1 MYCQNESG
9 IICIA
14 LKKAIKIGL
23 HIFYNNQNMK
33 GNHME
38 SKGVNVLVDV
48 AFQMLMDNSKDM
60 MFIKDADLVYRAVS
74 MPFVKMV
81 GKEVPEQVIGRTDA
95 EIFSDKSL
103 ARRYAADDKK
113 LIKSGKHLV
122 DYIEP
127 ITEAEDGQARYG
139 STSKFILKDAE
150 GAVMGILGVTRD
162 ITRDYIARQHYQ
174 QELRYL
180 FGLPKDTYAVS
191 FIDIDDWRI
200 ISQRRQ
206 FIEKGTLQEC
216 HTVEELVEAAKA
228 SIVDENSGAA
238 VFYNNFTATFLREIY
253 ETGRMQLTFR
263 YQRRLGENMV
273 RWVHNDIRFI
283 IDVDSGHLCAML
295 SAKDIDEEKREE
307 QKLVTA
313 AKMDKMTMVYNRE
326 TTMESISRIL
336 REEADHNHVLF
347 MIDVDNFKNLNDT
360 KGHQAGDEFLIDL
373 AAEIKSSFHETDVVG
388 RIGGDEFFALMRNVP
403 GDSITLRKAKELL
416 NTIQEVC
423 EDYTDLNL
431 SSSIGISMYPQDGI
445 TLEELYAQA
454 DGALYEAKRKGK
466 NQFVFAKK

>member
-1 MYCQNESG
+1 MENEGVKELINAS
-9 IICIA
+9 
-14 LKKAIKIGL
+14 
-23 HIFYNNQNMK
+23 FYT
-33 GNHME
+33 
-38 SKGVNVLVDV
+38 
-48 AFQMLMDNSKDM
+48 LMIHSKDM
-60 MFIKDADLVYRAVS
+60 MFVKDVDLIYRAAS

-81 GKEVPEQVIGRTDA
+81 GKESVEEVVGRTDA
-95 EIFSDKSL
+95 EIFADKSL
-103 ARRYAADDKK
+103 ARRYVADDKK
-113 LIKSGKHLV
+113 LIKSGKNLI

-127 ITEAEDGQARYG
+127 ITEGEDGQARYG
-139 STSKFILKDAE
+139 STSKFILRDDE
-150 GAVMGILGVTRD
+150 GKFMGILGVTRD

-180 FGLPKDTYAVS
+180 FGLPKDTYAVC

-206 FIEKGTLQEC
+206 LIENGTVQEC
-216 HTVEELVEAAKA
+216 HTVEALVEAAKA

-238 VFYNNFTATFLREIY
+238 VFYNNFTSAFLREIY
-253 ETGRMQLTFR
+253 DTGRMQLNFR
-263 YQRRLGENMV
+263 YQRRVGENMI

-283 IDVDSGHLCAML
+283 IDVDSGHLCVML

-313 AKMDKMTMVYNRE
+313 AKMDKMTMLYNRE
-326 TTMESISRIL
+326 TTMDSINKIL
-336 REEADHNHVLF
+336 RDEPEHNHVLF

-360 KGHQAGDEFLIDL
+360 RGHQAGDEFLIDL
-373 AAEIKSSFHETDVVG
+373 AAEIKGSFRETDVVG

-403 GDSITLRKAKELL
+403 GDSVTLRKAQELL
-416 NTIQEVC
+416 DTIQDVC
-423 EDYTDLNL
+423 EDYKDLQL
-431 SSSIGISMYPQDGI
+431 SSSIGISMYPQDGT

-466 NQFVFAKK
+466 NRYMFAKK

>member
-1 MYCQNESG
+1 MYSLQSVG
-9 IICIA
+9 KDYDITQLLI
-14 LKKAIKIGL
+14 
-23 HIFYNNQNMK
+23 QNMK

-38 SKGVNVLVDV
+38 SKEGKLLFDA
-48 AFQMLMDNSKDM
+48 AFQMLMNSSKDM
-60 MFIKDADLVYRAVS
+60 MFVKDAGLVYRAVS
-74 MPFVKMV
+74 LPFVKMV
-81 GKEVPEQVIGRTDA
+81 GKEDINQIIGKTDTD
-95 EIFSDKSL
+95 IFEDKSL
-103 ARRYAADDKK
+103 ARRYVADDRK
-113 LIKSGKHLV
+113 LIKSGKHLE

-127 ITEAEDGQARYG
+127 IPEEEDGQARYG
-139 STSKFILKDAE
+139 STSKYILRDE
-150 GAVMGILGVTRD
+150 NGEILGILGVTRD

-206 FIEKGTLQEC
+206 DIANGTMQEC
-216 HTVEELVEAAKA
+216 HTVEALVNAAIS
-228 SIVDENSGAA
+228 SIVEPNCGAA
-238 VFYNNFTATFLREIY
+238 VFYKNFTASFLREIY
-253 ETGRMQLTFR
+253 ETGRMHLNFR
-263 YQRRLGENMV
+263 YQRRVGENLV

-283 IDVDSGHLCAML
+283 VDVDSGHLCAML

-313 AKMDKMTMVYNRE
+313 ARMDRMTMLYNRQ
-326 TTMESISRIL
+326 TTMDSIVRIL
-336 REEADHNHVLF
+336 HDEPENNHVLF

-373 AAEIKSSFHETDVVG
+373 AAEIKRSFRETDIVG

-403 GDSITLRKAKELL
+403 GDSITIRKAQELL

-423 EDYTDLNL
+423 ADYADLNL
-431 SSSIGISMYPQDGI
+431 SSSIGISMYPQDGT

-454 DGALYEAKRKGK
+454 DVALYEAKRKGK
-466 NQFVFAKK
+466 NRFMFAKK

>member
-1 MYCQNESG
+1 MGYR
-9 IICIA
+9 
-14 LKKAIKIGL
+14 
-23 HIFYNNQNMK
+23 FYNIQNMK

-38 SKGVNVLVDV
+38 SKDV
-48 AFQMLMDNSKDM
+48 KKLFDASFETLMENTKDM
-60 MFIKDADLVYRAVS
+60 MFIKDSTLVYRGAS

-81 GKEVPEQVIGRTDA
+81 GKESIDQVVGKTDA
-95 EIFSDKSL
+95 EIFEDKSL
-103 ARRYAADDKK
+103 AKRYVADDKK
-113 LIKSGKHLV
+113 LLKSGKNLE

-127 ITEAEDGQARYG
+127 IPEENGQARYG
-139 STSKFILKDAE
+139 STSKYLLRDE
-150 GAVMGILGVTRD
+150 NNEVMGIFGVTRD

-180 FGLPKDTYAVS
+180 FSLPKDTYAVC
-191 FIDIDDWRI
+191 FVDIDDWRI

-206 FIEKGTLQEC
+206 CIERGAMQEC
-216 HTVEELVEAAKA
+216 QTVEELVRFAKE
-228 SIVDENSGAA
+228 SIMDENCGAA
-238 VFYNNFTATFLREIY
+238 VFYSNFTPEFLREIY
-253 ETGRMQLTFR
+253 DTGRTNLSFR
-263 YQRRLGENMV
+263 YQRRVGENMV

-283 IDVDSGHLCAML
+283 VDVDSQHLCAML

-313 AKMDKMTMVYNRE
+313 AKMDKMTMLYNRE
-326 TTMESISRIL
+326 TTMDSINRVL
-336 REEADHNHVLF
+336 RDEPDRNHVLF

-360 KGHQAGDEFLIDL
+360 RGHQAGDEFLIDL
-373 AAEIKSSFHETDVVG
+373 ASEIRSSFRETDIVG

-403 GDSITLRKAKELL
+403 GDSITLRKAQELL

-423 EDYTDLNL
+423 EDYTELQL
-431 SSSIGISMYPQDGI
+431 STSIGISMYPQDGT

-466 NQFVFAKK
+466 NRYVFAKK